1 VCATFAKVDV
11 LAAGDTYWNGLYPF
25 IDTGVGGRI
34 DGMIQAANANIAL
47 ATDKTIVVPGH
58 GPVSVRAQLIEY
70 RDILVGIRDNVA
82 ALKKQGKSLGE
93 VIAAKPSAAYDAKW
107 GGFVI
112 DPAFFTRLVY
122 NSL

>member
-1 VCATFAKVDV
+1 MQLSHPPRPPPA
-11 LAAGDTYWNGLYPF
+11 
-25 IDTGVGGRI
+25 
-34 DGMIQAANANIAL
+34 
-47 ATDKTIVVPGH
+47 
-58 GPVSVRAQLIEY
+58 GPVSGRAQLIEY
-70 RDILVGIRDNVA
+70 RDTLASIRDNLA

-122 NSL
+122 DSL